1 MTLCSEDGT
10 RLSTAVIPPYSRQ
23 GVTLSIH
30 QWALPASL
38 QAVQA
43 SGYTSSS
50 IRVDAGYRW
59 TWLSPDGIQ
68 VTPFEDGPF
77 KFWDVLAGGKAVYPV
92 SCCNWTDGMSTWFSS
107 RREPR
112 QVFGDSRTGRVIVW
126 DLANDEQINTFQVA
140 EPSELQQVY
149 ISPDGGRL
157 VTVNFDTSVYVWDVF
172 AGQKLLTLPRPDTDN
187 SLWFSADGKWLAIA
201 DCNGTVVV
209 RDLASGEEKLRFSG
223 TSACI
228 KGVAFSPDG
237 KLFAVNAGDRG
248 LKILDFENGQ
258 ELLTIQYFQSS
269 ISGVDRE

>member
-1 MTLCSEDGT
+1 
-10 RLSTAVIPPYSRQ
+10 
-23 GVTLSIH
+23 
-30 QWALPASL
+30 
-38 QAVQA
+38 
-43 SGYTSSS
+43 
-50 IRVDAGYRW
+50 
-59 TWLSPDGIQ
+59 
-68 VTPFEDGPF
+68 
-77 KFWDVLAGGKAVYPV
+77 
-92 SCCNWTDGMSTWFSS
+92 MSTWFSS

-258 ELLTIQYFQSS
+258 ELLTLPGGFDVEFTPDGTRVIVATWDEAGRHVVRTFLLKLEEIVALAKSRVTRSLTTEECQKYLH
-269 ISGVDRE
+269 VEACPTP